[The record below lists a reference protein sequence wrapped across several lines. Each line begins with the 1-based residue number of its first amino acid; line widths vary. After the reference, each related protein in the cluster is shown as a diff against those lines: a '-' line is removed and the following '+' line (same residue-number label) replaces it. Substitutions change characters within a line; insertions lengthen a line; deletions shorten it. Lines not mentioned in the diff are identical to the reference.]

1 MKCYVGLNN
10 ETQAMEC
17 EGSWEKTQDMMK
29 EKLGDKWTELQ
40 TNMTTGMTGII
51 ETFKESFNPDKI
63 IGAIQSAITPTSE
76 TRRRREAGEDSEP
89 EPEPEPEDDYYCIKQ
104 SVAGHTLKSCL
115 PKVNIREDIS
125 YFTKSPSSLLLTRS
139 R

>member
-17 EGSWEKTQDMMK
+17 TGSWEKTQEMMK

-40 TNMTTGMTGII
+40 ANMTSGMTGII
-51 ETFKESFNPDKI
+51 EKFKESFNPDKI
-63 IGAIQSAITPTSE
+63 IGAIQTAIKPTSE
-76 TRRRREAGEDSEP
+76 TRRRREAGEESEA

-104 SVAGHTLKSCL
+104 GVAGHTLKSCL
-115 PKVNIREDIS
+115 PKVDICEVIERILD
-125 YFTKSPSSLLLTRS
+125 F
-139 R
+139 